1 MSLTNKV
8 PEKDVQRTFNNIA
21 GNYDRLNTIMSL
33 GTHQSWRQKATQKIN
48 NQPQD
53 ILDLCCGTA
62 DWTVMLA
69 HRFIHAKVIGVDF
82 SQEMLKLAQ
91 QKVAKSK
98 VTNITLESGNAMK
111 LNFSDNSFDVVTIG
125 FGLRNVPDA
134 DKVLSE
140 IYRVLKPNGQIV
152 CLEAF
157 KVETPIIKTGWKL
170 YFNHIMPLMG
180 KVFAK
185 NKSDY
190 QYLDDSVNHFVSIE
204 KLCQMMQNVGFENI
218 EVDDLMMKAAAIH
231 SAVKKRQ

>member
-111 LNFSDNSFDVVTIG
+111 LNFRTI
-125 FGLRNVPDA
+125 
-134 DKVLSE
+134 VLMS
-140 IYRVLKPNGQIV
+140 
-152 CLEAF
+152 
-157 KVETPIIKTGWKL
+157 
-170 YFNHIMPLMG
+170 
-180 KVFAK
+180 
-185 NKSDY
+185 
-190 QYLDDSVNHFVSIE
+190 
-204 KLCQMMQNVGFENI
+204 
-218 EVDDLMMKAAAIH
+218 
-231 SAVKKRQ
+231 